1 MPTKTNPSIENKG
14 WEKILDSL
22 LEDFGK
28 EYLGFY
34 EYGSTRKELNFALNN
49 VKSFIRT
56 ELAKAKGEERER
68 IIEFVQIN
76 QKGTFTDDGGND
88 CWYIDDLV
96 NSLKE
101 KKW

>member
-1 MPTKTNPSIENKG
+1 MMPTKTDPSIENKG
-14 WEKILDSL
+14 WEYRFKKIMSNNDVYDESQNG
-22 LEDFGK
+22 EATK
-28 EYLGFY
+28 
-34 EYGSTRKELNFALNN
+34 AL
-49 VKSFIRT
+49 KSFIRT

-101 KKW
+101 EKW